1 MFEDAEKKSTK
12 VDAEDIFSAVELT
25 ANEPVNA
32 PLNSPTLNAPK
43 PMPMAPAYSAPTG
56 GSNKT
61 WKMAVIILVVLIVLV
76 LLVILGRFLYNK
88 MVNPAA
94 PAVVPIENLNL
105 NQPINEPAL
114 NIVEPTPINEPV
126 VEIDSD
132 FDGLS
137 DAREAELGTNSQL
150 PDTDGDGLFDRQEAD
165 VYKTD
170 PLNPDTD
177 GDTYQDG
184 DEVKNGY
191 NPNGPGKL
199 YTLPATTPAQ

>member
-1 MFEDAEKKSTK
+1 MFEDAEKNSTK
-12 VDAEDIFSAVELT
+12 VDAEDIFSAVEPT
-25 ANEPVNA
+25 ANAPVSA
-32 PLNSPTLNAPK
+32 PLDSPTLNAPQDS
-43 PMPMAPAYSAPTG
+43 PMTPAYSAPTG
-56 GSNKT
+56 GSNKA
-61 WKMAVIILVVLIVLV
+61 WKMAVIILAVLIILV

-88 MVNPAA
+88 MVNSAA
-94 PAVVPIENLNL
+94 PVVAPIENLNVNQPINQPAL
-105 NQPINEPAL
+105 NTVEPAPINEPA
-114 NIVEPTPINEPV
+114 

-137 DAREAELGTNSQL
+137 DVREAELGTDPQL
-150 PDTDGDGLFDRQEAD
+150 PDTDGDGLFDRQEVD

-170 PLNPDTD
+170 PLDPDTD

-199 YTLPATTPAQ
+199 FNLPETTPVE